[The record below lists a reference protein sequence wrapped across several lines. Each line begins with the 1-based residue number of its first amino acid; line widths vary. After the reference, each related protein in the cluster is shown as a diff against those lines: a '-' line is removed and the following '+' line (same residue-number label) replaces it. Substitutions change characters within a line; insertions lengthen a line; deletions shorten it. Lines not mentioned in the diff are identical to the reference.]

1 MNFEAFDMK
10 KEFGITME
18 KIEEKINKESCER
31 IFTNIIKKPKLLNFT
46 ETFSLLKFFH
56 GNKNFIDEHLVIEL
70 NKIVNQYDYKTRF
83 ILNKKDKYNKEDLKK
98 KVNLLYFLVTFIL
111 TDISFVSY
119 FFPFLSETINFL
131 YQNDEKEFILKE
143 LENVPNTKERFNF
156 VDSKLKMYRC
166 QFTELRET
174 TPDSTDSPFSLY
186 LAPRISDIIKK
197 NIEIEEDFR
206 NDDFEENKLFYHL
219 FSELNENSNYFENNK
234 NLRYSEIK
242 CRNREEKNQK
252 IFELNEIKKVLD
264 KESNEPYDVKIE
276 IIGKNKD
283 ITNAILKINKKVF
296 LCRFEI

>member
-46 ETFSLLKFFH
+46 ETYSLLKFFH

-83 ILNKKDKYNKEDLKK
+83 ILNKKDKYNKGDLKK

-111 TDISFVSY
+111 TDISYVSY

-143 LENVPNTKERFNF
+143 LENVPNTIEKFNF

-186 LAPRISDIIKK
+186 LARISDIIKK

>member
-46 ETFSLLKFFH
+46 ETYSLLKFFH

-111 TDISFVSY
+111 TDISYVSY

-143 LENVPNTKERFNF
+143 LENVPNTIEKFNF

-174 TPDSTDSPFSLY
+174 TPDSTDFPFSLC
-186 LAPRISDIIKK
+186 LGRISDIIKK

-234 NLRYSEIK
+234 NLTYSEIK

-252 IFELNEIKKVLD
+252 IFELNEIKKVFD

-283 ITNAILKINKKVF
+283 ITNTILKINKKVF

>member
-46 ETFSLLKFFH
+46 ETYSLLKFFH

-111 TDISFVSY
+111 TDISYVSY

-143 LENVPNTKERFNF
+143 LENVPNTIEKFNF
-156 VDSKLKMYRC
+156 VDSKLKMYRS

-174 TPDSTDSPFSLY
+174 TPDSTDFPFSLC
-186 LAPRISDIIKK
+186 LARISDIIKK

-234 NLRYSEIK
+234 NLTYSEIK

-252 IFELNEIKKVLD
+252 IFELNEIKEVFD

-283 ITNAILKINKKVF
+283 ITNTILKINKKVF

>member
-83 ILNKKDKYNKEDLKK
+83 ILNKNDKFNKGDLKK

-111 TDISFVSY
+111 TDISYVSY

-143 LENVPNTKERFNF
+143 LENVPNTIEKFNF

-186 LAPRISDIIKK
+186 LARISDIIKK

-234 NLRYSEIK
+234 NLTYSEIK
-242 CRNREEKNQK
+242 CRNQEEKNQK